1 MIKFPISKIVLEGC
15 DLSGKTSLYNSIHK
29 RSGFRWNIDD
39 RSSLSMCIYANQ
51 YDRDDYYLRK
61 NLALEL
67 SNLNNHLVLL
77 HPDLNIIHNRY
88 LDRGDEF
95 QDVDSLI
102 DLHGRFSKEFEKIC
116 MLPNVHAFTSGT
128 LVEQTERLLSN
139 FSDWEARTP
148 EQIGRLSY
156 EFAKFSPNR
165 ECTTMQFHFYDD
177 GTFEG
182 VNDNIEF
189 TPGEEV
195 YYARIRG
202 KLIGKIEDELRGR
215 NPYRRKET
223 DQSRRFLYSGDDCI
237 SFIQVLVRD
246 GLMDVHAV
254 FRSSDTER
262 KTATD
267 IQLIHYLG
275 REAFRLLRLN
285 PDEYKVRFRFN
296 INSAHVL

>member
-51 YDRDDYYLRK
+51 YGRKDNYLRK

-77 HPDLNIIHNRY
+77 HPDLDVIHERF

-95 QDVDSLI
+95 QNVDSLI
-102 DLHGRFSKEFEKIC
+102 DLHGRFNKEFEKIC
-116 MLPNVHAFTSGT
+116 MFPNVHAFTSGT
-128 LVEQTERLLSN
+128 LEEQTERLMSN
-139 FSDWEARTP
+139 FTQWEKRTP
-148 EQIGRLSY
+148 EQIGRLAY

-165 ECTTMQFHFYDD
+165 ESTTLQFHFYDD
-177 GTFEG
+177 GTFEE

-189 TPGEEV
+189 TPGEEA
-195 YYARIRG
+195 YYAQIKGSLMG
-202 KLIGKIEDELRGR
+202 KMEDELKGR
-215 NPYRRKET
+215 NPYKRKEAV
-223 DQSRRFLYSGDDCI
+223 QSRRFVYAGDDCI
-237 SFIQVLVRD
+237 SFIQILVRD
-246 GLMDVHAV
+246 GLMDVHTV

-262 KTATD
+262 KTSTD

-275 REAFRLLRLN
+275 REAFKMLRLN
-285 PDEYKVRFRFN
+285 PDEYQVRFRVN

>member
-29 RSGFRWNIDD
+29 SSGFRWNIDD

-51 YDRDDYYLRK
+51 YGRDDYYLRK

-77 HPDLNIIHNRY
+77 HPDLDVIHERY

-102 DLHGRFSKEFEKIC
+102 DLHERFNKEFEKIC
-116 MLPNVHAFTSGT
+116 MFPNVHAFTSGT
-128 LVEQTERLLSN
+128 LEEQTERLMSN
-139 FSDWEARTP
+139 FTQWEKLTP
-148 EQIGRLSY
+148 EQIGRLAY

-165 ECTTMQFHFYDD
+165 ECTSLQFHFYDD
-177 GTFEG
+177 GTFEE

-195 YYARIRG
+195 YYARVRG
-202 KLIGKIEDELRGR
+202 RLMGKMENELRGR
-215 NPYRRKET
+215 NPYKRKET
-223 DQSRRFLYSGDDCI
+223 AQSRRFVYGGDDCI
-237 SFIQVLVRD
+237 SFVQVLVRD

-285 PDEYKVRFRFN
+285 PDEYQVRFRFN